1 MNTRGCFMVQ
11 SIASGRIFEVCA
23 GWEAGDGWMSI
34 RSNRRSTQAAGA
46 LPVALALPRKI
57 RLSKLSFVV

>member
-1 MNTRGCFMVQ
+1 
-11 SIASGRIFEVCA
+11 
-23 GWEAGDGWMSI
+23 MSI